1 MEIKITN
8 ICIRSYKLDWLYF
21 SISKNLIQ
29 NIKLPGNLIREI
41 EIFFIFKFILFPC
54 NFLRGY
60 RVLIVK
66 GGFSMELSFSTE
78 DQIDYVLMKYS
89 NMVYRLALSRTKNIA
104 DAEDIVQ
111 EVFLRLVNKKPHFEN
126 EEHRKAWLI
135 RVTLNCS
142 NKLLASAWFKRTV
155 PLEEELKFETREKN
169 DVYYAVM
176 ELPLKY
182 RTVIHLYHYEDMS
195 IAQISEALKIKEST
209 IKSQL
214 SRARQLLKIKLKGEF
229 DNEQG
234 YI

>member
-1 MEIKITN
+1 
-8 ICIRSYKLDWLYF
+8 
-21 SISKNLIQ
+21 
-29 NIKLPGNLIREI
+29 
-41 EIFFIFKFILFPC
+41 
-54 NFLRGY
+54 
-60 RVLIVK
+60 
-66 GGFSMELSFSTE
+66 MELSFSTE
-78 DQIDYVLMKYS
+78 DQIDYVLTKYS
-89 NMVYRLALSRTKNIA
+89 NMVYRLALSRTRNIA

-111 EVFLRLVNKKPHFEN
+111 EVFIRLVNKKPEFQN

-142 NKLLASAWFKRTV
+142 SKLLASAWFRRTV

-195 IAQISEALKIKEST
+195 IAQISDVLNIKEST

-214 SRARQLLKIKLKGEF
+214 SRARQLLKTKLKGEF
-229 DNEQG
+229 DNE
-234 YI
+234 